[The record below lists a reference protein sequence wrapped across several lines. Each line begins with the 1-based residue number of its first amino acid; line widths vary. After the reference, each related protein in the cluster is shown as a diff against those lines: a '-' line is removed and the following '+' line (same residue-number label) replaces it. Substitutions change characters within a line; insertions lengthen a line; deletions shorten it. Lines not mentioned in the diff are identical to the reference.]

1 MSASCIFH
9 LCAYTVV
16 VPLKVPIYRLIEM
29 FRCSKTVVEGLVL
42 HNGVITPEYEAELVE
57 WLEQQMALG
66 QAGKLVGDTFMYVVV
81 VWWLVVVLCGVCV
94 VFVWC
99 RW

>member
-1 MSASCIFH
+1 
-9 LCAYTVV
+9 
-16 VPLKVPIYRLIEM
+16 M

-81 VWWLVVVLCGVCV
+81 VWWWWCGGCVVVVWWLFGVV
-94 VFVWC
+94 GD
-99 RW
+99 

>member
-1 MSASCIFH
+1 M
-9 LCAYTVV
+9 
-16 VPLKVPIYRLIEM
+16 
-29 FRCSKTVVEGLVL
+29 

-81 VWWLVVVLCGVCV
+81 VWWWCSGCVVVVLCCV
-94 VFVWC
+94 VVVWWLC
-99 RW
+99 GVVGD

>member
-1 MSASCIFH
+1 M
-9 LCAYTVV
+9 
-16 VPLKVPIYRLIEM
+16 
-29 FRCSKTVVEGLVL
+29 

-81 VWWLVVVLCGVCV
+81 VWWWCGGWWLCGWWLVVVLCGVCV